1 MLKEKFTMEKISD
14 LRKLQLAQNILPNG
28 QGILHKLAMASNASV
43 THINKIATDMF
54 AMTKIEQ

>member
-1 MLKEKFTMEKISD
+1 MARISD